1 MQWPVRSSQAIP
13 NQFISSLARVQLA
26 ATMIWT
32 LCILLQSLSCNH
44 HIAAPT
50 LLSQDAYCTCLFS
63 LFFCNAPVTSKGFV
77 YAFSLVPNMQ
87 HRCFYLNFNWL
98 RNWLRSWHWMI
109 WVSERVREWMQLS
122 LAPQIIVGQ
131 LLLRPTSASA
141 QVLACQKGTITID
154 NTIDS
159 RLQLVMEQARY
170 LQHKTLC

>member
-1 MQWPVRSSQAIP
+1 
-13 NQFISSLARVQLA
+13 
-26 ATMIWT
+26 
-32 LCILLQSLSCNH
+32 
-44 HIAAPT
+44 
-50 LLSQDAYCTCLFS
+50 
-63 LFFCNAPVTSKGFV
+63 
-77 YAFSLVPNMQ
+77 
-87 HRCFYLNFNWL
+87 
-98 RNWLRSWHWMI
+98 
-109 WVSERVREWMQLS
+109 MQLS